1 MLFDIVFSGVVLY
14 LGSQLFYAFKD
25 GKNIVVDFGDVS
37 RSCNRGPQFV
47 GTSLCRVKEHK
58 YSLSELQRFRTK
70 TQGKR
75 PWYHFSV
82 SSCPS
87 ERHSP
92 RSSTPDVRG
101 TNEDSVSSFST
112 VSFEQA
118 GHIAYERMKREFPEH
133 YFDSL
138 LDVLPKDRQIGK
150 VVRLFDHYGQIQ
162 TVEPVFRI
170 YDFFFHFRDCIM
182 DEGEAIHENDR
193 VIFSLAIRDKRLYAV
208 DVEHIAKRT
217 ISSPDFS
224 RLIMRQ
230 SEIADIPPLDL

>member
-1 MLFDIVFSGVVLY
+1 M
-14 LGSQLFYAFKD
+14 
-25 GKNIVVDFGDVS
+25 
-37 RSCNRGPQFV
+37 
-47 GTSLCRVKEHK
+47 CRVKEHT
-58 YSLSELQRFRTK
+58 YSLLELQRFRNK
-70 TQGKR
+70 VQGKK

-82 SSCPS
+82 SSLPS

-101 TNEDSVSSFST
+101 TKEESFSSSSA

-118 GHIAYERMKREFPEH
+118 GHIAYERMKRELPEH
-133 YFDSL
+133 YFDRL

-150 VVRLFDHYGQIQ
+150 VVRVFDHYGQIR
-162 TVEPVFRI
+162 TVEPVLRI

-182 DEGEAIHENDR
+182 DEEEAIRENDR

-208 DVEHIAKRT
+208 DVKHIAKRT

-230 SEIADIPPLDL
+230 SQEADIPPLDL